1 VTATDSAKVTPT
13 AGGPVA
19 VSTADRVGARAPAAV
34 RAERRAWLLLWVAF
48 ATFCALVFAAFK
60 FAIDYV
66 STAEVDQGARVTASR
81 GQVVFVL
88 PGSAEK
94 TLLGG
99 RTELGVGTMLS
110 LDRTTVASADL
121 QLFDD
126 SKVKVLGGASVELTR
141 MEVGRFINQHSL
153 VLTQSSGP
161 IRYATG
167 GPMDV
172 LVPNGVVQLGAHG
185 DYTVWIDGEVTRV
198 LTYAGE
204 ARLIASGAV
213 LSVSE
218 GRMGSIDAARQL
230 QPTIDRHVSLL
241 ANADFG
247 LHDQN
252 WQAFDVP
259 NSPLDVNGT
268 RFWVPGPPELGSQST
283 ALRVSRESSK
293 AEHGETGLVQKLD
306 RDVSGFRHLWLKA
319 YVRVD
324 YADLSGGGTLNSEY
338 PMMLQLKYEGP
349 AEGTQYPWAVG
360 FYYSKEDNRVV
371 PDYLGKFWPQGE
383 WMPYE
388 VDLMDTEAS
397 SAPYRLIEFAVMGQ
411 GHSYDARVAGLSL
424 IGE

>member
-1 VTATDSAKVTPT
+1 
-13 AGGPVA
+13 
-19 VSTADRVGARAPAAV
+19 
-34 RAERRAWLLLWVAF
+34 VAF

-88 PGSAEK
+88 PGSTEK

-99 RTELGVGTMLS
+99 RTELGVGTLIS

-126 SKVKVLGGASVELTR
+126 SRIKVLGGASVELTR

-172 LVPNGVVQLGAHG
+172 VVPNGVVQLSARG
-185 DYTVWIDGEVTRV
+185 DYTIWIDGDATRV
-198 LTYAGE
+198 LTYTGE
-204 ARLIASGAV
+204 ARLTANGAAI
-213 LSVSE
+213 SVSE
-218 GRMGSIDAARQL
+218 GRLGTIDAARQL
-230 QPTIDRHVSLL
+230 QPTIDRHVPLL
-241 ANADFG
+241 VNSDFG

-252 WQAFDVP
+252 WQSWDKP

-268 RFWVPGPPELGSQST
+268 RFWVPAPTELGPQST
-283 ALRVSRESSK
+283 ALRVLRESTK

-371 PDYLGKFWPQGE
+371 PDYLGKFGPQGE

-411 GHSYDARVAGLSL
+411 GHSYDARVAGISL